1 MRLFA
6 LAALAA
12 VTIAAPVAA
21 QDAHAGHA
29 GHAGHANHAG
39 HAAAPAA
46 AAAARFNLDTPL
58 ETIVAD
64 PAGKAALEASLP
76 GVTSHESYEMFK
88 TMGLRQLASY
98 APDRLTPEVLAK
110 VETALAAVK

>member
-6 LAALAA
+6 FAALAA
-12 VTIAAPVAA
+12 ATLAAPSAA
-21 QDAHAGHA
+21 QDAHA

-39 HAAAPAA
+39 HAVAPAA
-46 AAAARFNLDTPL
+46 AATARLNLDTPL

-64 PAGKAALEASLP
+64 SAGKAALETSLP

-110 VETALAAVK
+110 VEAALAAVK